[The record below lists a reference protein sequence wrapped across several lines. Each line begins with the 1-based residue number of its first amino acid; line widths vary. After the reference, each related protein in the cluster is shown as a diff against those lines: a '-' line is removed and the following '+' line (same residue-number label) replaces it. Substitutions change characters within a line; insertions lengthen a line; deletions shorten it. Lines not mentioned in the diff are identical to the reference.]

1 MINDTDSQEIEQ
13 QPTEDEAVTL
23 RLPVEEPEFT
33 VRVRKLELP
42 VKPRGVLAE

>member
-1 MINDTDSQEIEQ
+1 MINDADSQEIEQ
-13 QPTEDEAVTL
+13 QPTEDEAVPL
-23 RLPVEEPEFT
+23 KLPVEEPEFT